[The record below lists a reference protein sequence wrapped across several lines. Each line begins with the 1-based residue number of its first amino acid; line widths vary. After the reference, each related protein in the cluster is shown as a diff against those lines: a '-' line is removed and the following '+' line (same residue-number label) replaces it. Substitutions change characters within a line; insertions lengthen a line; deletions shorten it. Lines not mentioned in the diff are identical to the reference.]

1 MRDFELLQVWF
12 YENHMVLNPGKCHDL
27 IINKDITNK
36 SVELGKKNLHAEAEQ
51 NFLGILIDK
60 DLKHFR

>member
-12 YENHMVLNPGKCHDL
+12 YENHMILNPGKCHDL

-36 SVELGKKNLHAEAEQ
+36 SVELGKKNLHAEAE
-51 NFLGILIDK
+51 
-60 DLKHFR
+60 